1 MFNLKKVTLVVV
13 SSLVATFSVN
23 ANEPVKVA
31 NEIDTVAVDTVA
43 KVNLTSFLSQFD
55 NDNNGLLSKEEV
67 AVSKNKVLIDNF
79 DDIDTNNDGGLSENE
94 LASFDL
100 KS

>member
-1 MFNLKKVTLVVV
+1 MFNLQKATLVVI
-13 SSLVATFSVN
+13 SALVVTFSVN

-31 NEIDTVAVDTVA
+31 NEIETVA

-55 NDNNGLLSKEEV
+55 NDNNGLLSKAEV

-79 DDIDTNNDGGLSENE
+79 DDIDTNNDGGLSEKE

-100 KS
+100 ES